1 MISNTDLLHKWT
13 PWTALSTAIPFA
25 AATKGKGKG
34 DGEDRVAA
42 EFNTVA
48 LGQNS
53 SYDMTLTLG
62 GEAIKGEVK
71 KLDKGTFNTGV
82 SGRNVLRPVKAR
94 LDQLLMIMGSLVDSP
109 IMAFTDKQKELF
121 RGGRF
126 PLIEASPDELATG
139 TLEKMDRA
147 IQLLHAKQAA
157 LRATLPNRPL
167 ADPLTGIRRD
177 VGAEQFYK
185 VCRGFGRSIEDIS
198 AALGPSD
205 FQKTEMLVS
214 KLDHPYINVPAQLR
228 LDLTGLR
235 SVFEGMMLIFV
246 DEVKG
251 YYLLKDL
258 SKINFCRITWGS
270 VRFSVDV

>member
-1 MISNTDLLHKWT
+1 MSSNTDLLHKWT
-13 PWTALSTAIPFA
+13 PWTALSTAIPFVSV
-25 AATKGKGKG
+25 TKGKG

-53 SYDMTLTLG
+53 PYDMMVTLDGVAT
-62 GEAIKGEVK
+62 KSDVK

-82 SGRNVLRPVKAR
+82 CGRGALRPVKAR

-109 IMAFTDKQKELF
+109 ILAFTGEEKKLF
-121 RGGRF
+121 NGGRC
-126 PLIEASPDELATG
+126 PLVKASPDELTMR
-139 TLEKMDRA
+139 TLANIEQA
-147 IQLLHAKQAA
+147 IQLLYTKQAA
-157 LRATLPNRPL
+157 LRASLPLRTFV
-167 ADPLTGIRRD
+167 DPLMGTSNE
-177 VGAEQFYK
+177 VSSEQFFK
-185 VCRGFGRSIEDIS
+185 ICSASGHSS
-198 AALGPSD
+198 AAIRGALGD
-205 FQKTEMLVS
+205 AVFEKTEVLVS

-228 LDLTGLR
+228 IDLNGLR
-235 SVFEGMMLIFV
+235 SVFEGMVLIFV

-270 VRFSVDV
+270 VRFSVDI